1 MCFYEKSKMAAS
13 SHGSRR
19 FTAEEVLQEVFAD
32 IDSEFS
38 DEESEDGFEYTD
50 NGSGSEENDES
61 GKEAE
66 VSRKMTAEVIV
77 ETVKVRRKMQ
87 HLIEAK
93 EEEGV
98 VVVEKKVFVV
108 EEEAVMVQ
116 QGVVVVEQEAFVVLD
131 NDVANKL
138 FNKWILK
145 HSGFQWTESQMFLL
159 SLALLG

>member
-32 IDSEFS
+32 RDSEFS

-98 VVVEKKVFVV
+98 VVVE
-108 EEEAVMVQ
+108 EEAVVVQ
-116 QGVVVVEQEAFVVLD
+116 QGVVVVEQEALVVLD
-131 NDVANKL
+131 NHVANKL
-138 FNKWILK
+138 FNKRILK

>member
-1 MCFYEKSKMAAS
+1 MCFYEKSKMAATRMA
-13 SHGSRR
+13 HVGSQPRKFYKKFLPIETLNLVTR
-19 FTAEEVLQEVFAD
+19 KVKMVLNILTMALAPKKMMKVA
-32 IDSEFS
+32 
-38 DEESEDGFEYTD
+38 
-50 NGSGSEENDES
+50 
-61 GKEAE
+61 KKPK

-98 VVVEKKVFVV
+98 VVVE
-108 EEEAVMVQ
+108 EEAVVVQ
-116 QGVVVVEQEAFVVLD
+116 QGVVVVQQEALVVLD
-131 NDVANKL
+131 NHVANKL
-138 FNKWILK
+138 FNKRILK

>member
-1 MCFYEKSKMAAS
+1 MAHVGSQPRKFYKKFLPIETLNLVTRKVKM
-13 SHGSRR
+13 
-19 FTAEEVLQEVFAD
+19 VLNILTMALAPKKMMKVA
-32 IDSEFS
+32 
-38 DEESEDGFEYTD
+38 
-50 NGSGSEENDES
+50 
-61 GKEAE
+61 KKPK

-98 VVVEKKVFVV
+98 VVVEEEVFMV
-108 EEEAVMVQ
+108 EEEAVVVQ
-116 QGVVVVEQEAFVVLD
+116 QGVVVVEQEALVVLD
-131 NDVANKL
+131 NHVANKL
-138 FNKWILK
+138 FNKRILK